1 MRLLIDTR
9 KEEIGDGLDQISYDF
24 SDWFLERL
32 FCYQVFKRKVTCDLL
47 NLHHTIMKAKLRRL
61 YGIEGE

>member
-9 KEEIGDGLDQISYDF
+9 KEEVGEGLDQISYDF
-24 SDWFLERL
+24 SDWFMERL

-47 NLHHTIMKAKLRRL
+47 MTHRVIMRKKLKEL
-61 YGIEGE
+61 FGVEG